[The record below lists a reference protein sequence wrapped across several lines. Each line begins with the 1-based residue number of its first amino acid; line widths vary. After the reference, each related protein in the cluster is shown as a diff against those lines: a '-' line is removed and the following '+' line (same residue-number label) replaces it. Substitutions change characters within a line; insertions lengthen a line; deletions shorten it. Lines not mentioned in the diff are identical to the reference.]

1 MAKTYQLTK
10 ANIKKELI
18 KCGKDPV
25 YFINNYVR
33 ISHPIKGLIP
43 FSLYPFQ
50 EEAVKDFVDH
60 RYNIVLKARQ
70 LGISTT
76 ISAYIT
82 WLMLFHRSKNVVVLA
97 TKLQTAANLVKKT
110 KLAMKS
116 LPEWMMISQI
126 VIDNRNSFQLDNE
139 SQVKAISTSGDAGRS
154 EALSLLV
161 IDEAAIIET
170 LDDLWAGLLPTL
182 STGGDCIIA
191 STPKGVGNMFH
202 KLYSEA
208 EQELNDFNRMVL
220 PWDKHPER
228 DQGWYENECRNM
240 SKREIAQELECNF
253 NMSGETLLH
262 GEDLERIRENTKEPK
277 YKTGFDRNL
286 WIWEIHDSAK
296 KYFLIADV
304 ARGDGQDNSA
314 FHIFDSETMEQVAEY
329 QGKLPLDM
337 YASLVYE
344 TSKEYGFCLT
354 VVENNSIG
362 MSVLDKLRD
371 MKHPNLYF
379 SKKGTHEHVEQYVA
393 EYQTAAMAGF
403 STTVKTR
410 PLIVAKLEELVRN
423 KILKINSIR
432 FFSELKTFVWNNGK
446 AEALRGYN
454 DDLVLAAAIACWIRE
469 TALIANQSDI
479 EYKKAM
485 LNSIMVSSKKINTK
499 ISGMKGYKK
508 QKIIYSKNNPN
519 HTINLADMPFFRR

>member
-1 MAKTYQLTK
+1 MAKTHQLTK

-43 FSLYPFQ
+43 FNLYPFQ
-50 EEAVKDFVDH
+50 EEAVKDFQDH

-116 LPEWMMISQI
+116 LPEWMMISKI
-126 VIDNRNSFQLDNE
+126 VIDNRNSFKLDNE
-139 SQVKAISTSGDAGRS
+139 SEVKAISTSGDAGRS

-161 IDEAAIIET
+161 IDEAAIIDT

-208 EQELNDFNRMVL
+208 EQGINDFSYMVL

-228 DQGWYENECRNM
+228 DQDWFEKECRNM
-240 SKREIAQELECNF
+240 SRREIAQELQCNF
-253 NMSGETLLH
+253 NMSGETLLA
-262 GEDLERIRENTKEPK
+262 GEDLEKIKNILEEPI

-286 WIWEIHDSAK
+286 WIWEKFDASK
-296 KYFLIADV
+296 KYFLVADV
-304 ARGDGQDNSA
+304 ARGDGQDSST
-314 FHIFDSETMEQVAEY
+314 FHIFNSEAMEHVAEY
-329 QGKLPLDM
+329 KGKLPIDM
-337 YASLVYE
+337 FASLIYE

-362 MSVLDKLRD
+362 MSVLDKLID
-371 MKHPNLYF
+371 MNHPNIYY
-379 SKKGTHEHVEQYVA
+379 SRKGSHEHVDQYLAEQQQAVSP
-393 EYQTAAMAGF
+393 GF
-403 STTVKTR
+403 TTTVKTR
-410 PLIVAKLEELVRN
+410 PLVVAKLEELIRN
-423 KILKINSIR
+423 EAIKIKSNRLYNE
-432 FFSELKTFVWNNGK
+432 FKTFVWHNGK
-446 AEALRGYN
+446 AQAMRGYN
-454 DDLVLAAAIACWIRE
+454 DDLVIACAIACWVRE
-469 TALIANQSDI
+469 TALVVNKQDLA
-479 EYKKAM
+479 YKRAILGSLFKTQK
-485 LNSIMVSSKKINTK
+485 SINTTVQ
-499 ISGMKGYKK
+499 GMHGYERKK
-508 QKIIYSKNNPN
+508 KYVKPDPKNIVMN
-519 HTINLADMPFFRR
+519 IDKPFFVR